1 MEKSGPQDLAA
12 FGGTPLF
19 DRPRPTSNLVRPD
32 FEHFLKYSRVFFD
45 ARRYTNTGP
54 VSVLMEEKFAEFH
67 GVDHCVSFAS
77 GFWGLVLAM
86 RTLALADK
94 REVVMP
100 SFTYRRLADA
110 TYWAGLVPHFCEVDA
125 QSLAATPATVGAC
138 VGADTALLVITH
150 PIVNCCD
157 AVGLTVFA
165 REIGVPVLF
174 DSVESVYETV
184 AGRRTGSFGNAEV
197 YSLHA
202 SKLVNGFEGG
212 YVTTDDAEL
221 ADRLALERGFGF
233 SGQDNVAVFGT
244 NAKLNE
250 VHAAM
255 ALASLDDLDDQV
267 ERNRRRYYAY
277 QSAMRKVSG
286 LRLLEFDETEKT
298 SFKNIV
304 VEVLPAWPLSRDE
317 TVAVLNAENALAR
330 AYYSPPLHA
339 MHASYE
345 TRHGDLSLTE
355 ALAERFMNLPCG
367 HHVSLEDVGSIV
379 DLLAFVE
386 QHGDAITELLG
397 ART

>member
-1 MEKSGPQDLAA
+1 MEKSGPRDLAA
-12 FGGTPLF
+12 LGGTPMF
-19 DRPRPTSNLVRPD
+19 DRPRSTSNLVRPD
-32 FEHFLKYSRVFFD
+32 FELFLRYSRVFFD

-54 VSVLMEEKFAEFH
+54 VSVLMEEKLADFH
-67 GVDHCVSFAS
+67 GVDHCVSFSS

-86 RTLALADK
+86 RALALAGK

-110 TYWAGLVPHFCEVDA
+110 AYWAGLVPYFCEVDA
-125 QSLAATPATVGAC
+125 LSLAATPATVGAC
-138 VGADTALLVITH
+138 VGAGTALLVITH

-157 AVGLTVFA
+157 AVGLTAFA

-221 ADRLALERGFGF
+221 TDRLELERGFGF
-233 SGQDNVAVFGT
+233 RGQDNVAVFGT

-255 ALASLDDLDDQV
+255 TLASLDDLDDQV

-277 QSAMRKVSG
+277 KSAMQKLRG
-286 LRLLEFDETEKT
+286 LRLLEFDETEAT

-345 TRHGDLSLTE
+345 TRHDDLSLTE
-355 ALAERFMNLPCG
+355 ALAKRFMNLPCG
-367 HHVSLEDVGSIV
+367 HHVSLEDIGSIV
-379 DLLAFVE
+379 ELLAFVE
-386 QHGDAITELLG
+386 QHGGAITELLG